1 MPNKKYNANADKI
14 QELLTRHCQGVERTS
29 KFVERRSKID
39 GQNFTQIM
47 VFGCMKNP
55 RSSLGDFVKVGD
67 KLDIE
72 ITMPGLDQR
81 INQEAVSML
90 MQILQ
95 RSVQELS
102 GQERLDIAVLKFFSA
117 VYLLDSTQIAL
128 PDTMSGLFPGTG
140 GSGPAA
146 SAKIQLS
153 YEYLRGELSALRLT
167 AGIEP
172 DQNCELHL
180 EQAHPGSLHL
190 FDLGYF
196 KQQVFA
202 ELDHKG
208 SYFISRFAH
217 QTALYTDEAEP
228 IRLEL
233 LDYLQKVNGDRLETR
248 LQMGRLVHLPVRILF
263 QRLPLAVVEE
273 RRRKTIDQME
283 DRGKRPSETYLKL
296 LEWQFFITNI
306 PMEWLSFDQILL
318 LYRVRWQVELV
329 FKLWKSQANLDGLG
343 NWRAERVLVHL
354 YARLIGLVM
363 FFALTSPLRWSSRAE
378 LSLPKAFVSF
388 QEEIPAILLSIQN
401 GWASFDLIL
410 SRLSKHW
417 RKFDLKTRRVAHP
430 STLDALILASS

>member
-14 QELLTRHCQGVERTS
+14 QELLTRHCQEVERKS

-39 GQNFTQIM
+39 GQNFTQIL

-55 RSSLGDFVKVGD
+55 QSSLGELVKVGD
-67 KLDIE
+67 KLEIDIT
-72 ITMPGLDQR
+72 IPGLDQR
-81 INQEAVSML
+81 INPEAVRML
-90 MQILQ
+90 MEILQ
-95 RSVQELS
+95 RSMHELS
-102 GQERLDIAVLKFFSA
+102 GQERLDIKMLKPFSA
-117 VYLLDSTQIAL
+117 VYLLDSTQVAL
-128 PDTMSGLFPGTG
+128 PDTLSGLFPGAG
-140 GSGPAA
+140 GNGPAA
-146 SAKIQLS
+146 SLKIQLS
-153 YEYLRGELSALRLT
+153 YDYLRGELSALRFT

-172 DQNCELHL
+172 DQNCKLHL

-202 ELDHKG
+202 ELDQQG
-208 SYFISRFAH
+208 SYFISRFEH

-228 IRLEL
+228 IRLVL

-273 RRRKTIDQME
+273 RRRKAIDQMKNK
-283 DRGKRPSETYLKL
+283 GKRPSETYLQL

-306 PMEWLSFDQILL
+306 PTEWLSFDQILL

-343 NWRAERVLVHL
+343 NWRVDRVLVHL

-363 FFALTSPLRWSSRAE
+363 FFGLTAPIRWLSCAE

-388 QEEIPAILLSIQN
+388 QDQIPALLGSIRT
-401 GWASFDLIL
+401 GWASFYLNL
-410 SRLSKHW
+410 ARLTDQW
-417 RKFDLKTRRVAHP
+417 RKFDLKTSRVSRP
-430 STLDALILASS
+430 STLYTLFGASS

>member
-14 QELLTRHCQGVERTS
+14 QELLTRHCQEVERKS

-55 RSSLGDFVKVGD
+55 HSSLGDLVKVGD
-67 KLDIE
+67 KLEIDIT
-72 ITMPGLDQR
+72 IPGLDQR
-81 INQEAVSML
+81 INPEAVGML
-90 MQILQ
+90 MEILQ
-95 RSVQELS
+95 RSIQELS
-102 GQERLDIAVLKFFSA
+102 GQERLDIEVLKPFSA
-117 VYLLDSTQIAL
+117 VYLLDSTQVAL
-128 PDTMSGLFPGTG
+128 PDTLSRLFPGSG
-140 GSGPAA
+140 GDGPAA
-146 SAKIQLS
+146 SMKIQLS
-153 YEYLRGELSALRLT
+153 YDYVRGELSALRFT
-167 AGIEP
+167 AGIAP

-202 ELDHKG
+202 KLDHQG
-208 SYFISRFAH
+208 SYFISRFEH

-273 RRRKTIDQME
+273 RRRKAIDQMK
-283 DRGKRPSETYLKL
+283 DKGKRPSETYLKL

-306 PMEWLSFDQILL
+306 PPERLSFDQILL

-343 NWRAERVLVHL
+343 NWRVDRVLVHL

-363 FFALTSPLRWSSRAE
+363 FFGLTAPWRWLSCAE

-388 QEEIPAILLSIQN
+388 QDQIPALLGSIRD
-401 GWASFDLIL
+401 GWASFYLNL
-410 SRLSKHW
+410 SRLSDRWK
-417 RKFDLKTRRVAHP
+417 KFDLKTRRVTHP
-430 STLDALILASS
+430 STLNALILASS